1 VWRGVERERV
11 CGNVEQCMYM
21 SRVGWGEYTEQGI
34 VKKCYPVELS
44 FIYKAIT
51 TISVLV
57 YLYYIYNY

>member
-1 VWRGVERERV
+1 V
-11 CGNVEQCMYM
+11 CGNVEECMYM
-21 SRVGWGEYTEQGI
+21 SRVGWGEYTEQCI

>member
-1 VWRGVERERV
+1 
-11 CGNVEQCMYM
+11 MYM
-21 SRVGWGEYTEQGI
+21 SRVGWGEYTEQCI

-57 YLYYIYNY
+57 YLLYIYNY

>member
-1 VWRGVERERV
+1 MWWGVWSERV
-11 CGNVEQCMYM
+11 CGNVEECMYM
-21 SRVGWGEYTEQGI
+21 SRVGWGEYTEQCI

-57 YLYYIYNY
+57 YLLYIYNY